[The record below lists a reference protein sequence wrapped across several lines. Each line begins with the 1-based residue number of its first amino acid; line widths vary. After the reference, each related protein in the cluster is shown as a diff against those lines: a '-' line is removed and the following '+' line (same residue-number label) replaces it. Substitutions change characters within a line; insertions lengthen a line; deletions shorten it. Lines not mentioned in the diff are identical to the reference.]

1 MKYKMTSGFETH
13 VELKT
18 DSKIFCS
25 CSASFGSE
33 PNTHCCPVCMGL
45 PGALP
50 SLNKKVVEFAV
61 KAGLA
66 LNCKINEISYFDRK
80 NYSYPDLP
88 KAYQITQFEVP
99 ICVDGFVEL
108 KSGKKIGITRIHI
121 EEDAGKLIHNGD
133 EVLADYNRAGV
144 PLIEIVSEPHIE
156 SVDEA
161 KEFVDTLRQVMRYLG
176 VSDCKMQEGS
186 MRCDVNV
193 SVSATDELGV
203 RTEIKNMN
211 SVSNI
216 AKAMEYETKR
226 QIELLE
232 KGKEIIRETLGFD
245 EKTGATYKMR
255 SKEDADDYRFFA
267 EPDLP
272 GIHISKDEIESIRET
287 LPELPQAKLKRY
299 AENLGINENDGL
311 LLIKYPAVAE
321 FFEKTADKV
330 RKPQNAANFILG
342 QIFASFST
350 EAQKEEMN
358 LSITP
363 DMLSELIGFVED
375 GKISANKAKSV
386 LDEMLQ
392 KGKAVREILNAEDL
406 KGLTDTELAE
416 LCCNAVEANP
426 AAVSD
431 IKNGKEKAVMALVG
445 AVMRNSKGRADASK
459 AKELLLNMAKEKDA
473 P

>member
-1 MKYKMTSGFETH
+1 MNYKMTSGFETH

-25 CSASFGSE
+25 CSTAFGSE
-33 PNTHCCPVCMGL
+33 PNSNCCPVCMGL

-66 LNCKINEISYFDRK
+66 LNCKVNENSYFDRK

-88 KAYQITQFEVP
+88 KAYQITQFDIPV
-99 ICVDGFVEL
+99 CVDGYVEL
-108 KSGKKIGITRIHI
+108 KNGRKIGITRIHI
-121 EEDAGKLIHNGD
+121 EEDAGKLIHSGD
-133 EVLADYNRAGV
+133 EVFADYNRAGV

-156 SVDEA
+156 SIDEA
-161 KEFVDTLRQVMRYLG
+161 KEFVDALRQIMRYLG

-211 SVSNI
+211 SISNI

-232 KGKEIIRETLGFD
+232 KGEEVIQETLGFD
-245 EKTGATYKMR
+245 EKNGTTYKMR

-272 GIHISKDEIESIRET
+272 GIHISKSKIESIRNT
-287 LPELPQAKLKRY
+287 LPEMPMAKVSRY
-299 AENLGINENDGL
+299 MSCFGLSENDAAL
-311 LLIKYPAVAE
+311 LTKYPAVAE
-321 FFEKTADKV
+321 FFENTAKSV
-330 RKPQNAANFILG
+330 KKPQNAANFILG
-342 QIFASFST
+342 PIFASLDT
-350 EAQKEEMN
+350 ESQKEEMKLKIN
-358 LSITP
+358 P
-363 DMLSELIGFVED
+363 AMLSRLIDLVEN
-375 GKISANKAKSV
+375 GKISPNKAKSV
-386 LDEMLQ
+386 VAEMLDS
-392 KGKAVREILNAEDL
+392 GKDVSEIISEEDL
-406 KGLTDTELAE
+406 RGVTDEELMD
-416 LCCNAVEANP
+416 LCRNVIESNP
-426 AAVSD
+426 AIAGD
-431 IKNGKEKAVMALVG
+431 IKSGKDKAVMALVG
-445 AVMRNSKGRADASK
+445 AVMRQSKGRADATK
-459 AKELLLNMAKEKDA
+459 AKEILLKMAKEKDA